1 MDLNLNIVGP
11 AQNAERIET
20 PLDKKIQSAGGFSGV
35 EKAAD
40 KQLQQ
45 ALGQAEQKGDARF
58 NRHDRKGE
66 LIIDEKT
73 RRVYLQTK
81 DPVTGEVQKFPSE
94 AQLRLAAQL
103 KEEYERKTPIDK
115 EVVALPAGELLDAKA

>member
-1 MDLNLNIVGP
+1 MDLNLNTLGP
-11 AQNAERIET
+11 APGAERLET

-35 EKAAD
+35 EKTAD
-40 KQLQQ
+40 KQLQR

-58 NRHDRKGE
+58 ERQDRRGE

-103 KEEYERKTPIDK
+103 KEEYERKATAVK
-115 EVVALPAGELLDAKA
+115 TEETVVTGELLDAKA